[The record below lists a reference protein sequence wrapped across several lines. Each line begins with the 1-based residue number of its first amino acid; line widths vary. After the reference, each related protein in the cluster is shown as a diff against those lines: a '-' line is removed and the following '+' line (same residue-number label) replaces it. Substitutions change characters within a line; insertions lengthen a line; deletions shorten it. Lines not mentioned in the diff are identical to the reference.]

1 MSKKRTDFVEALV
14 EDYTEAL
21 GYAEKVDNLTIKSL
35 DGESTIQF
43 DSVTKNNEAVGVQ
56 VFVNGTLD
64 FEGSYTD
71 ENFSEDLAKA
81 VIHNLNV

>member
-14 EDYTEAL
+14 EDYTETL
-21 GYAEKVDNLTIKSL
+21 GYAEKVDNLTIRSL
-35 DGESTIQF
+35 DGESTLQF
-43 DSVTKNNEAVGVQ
+43 DSVIENNEAVGVQ

-81 VIHNLNV
+81 VVYNLNV